1 MVPKKFVWK
10 IWRGWVWP
18 IILPHVLTG
27 RVGDKVI
34 FNIAAVKLGN
44 SFCLALYFMISLPK
58 KVITYCAENV
68 IMIWQVL
75 LFNSVP
81 EAKKAFWQIY
91 YTIMPIKTRDFDL
104 VTNSVGR
111 IYSGCV
117 GLSTVSHGVDLLA
130 SLTKILKPGG
140 QLTYIQCLSTT
151 EDPASLTSSV
161 ILSGKKMDQKLKF
174 KINIFWPSFSVLC
187 ATFIQRKFKF

>member
-34 FNIAAVKLGN
+34 FNITAIFCSSYFYWVKLGT
-44 SFCLALYFMISLPK
+44 SFCLSLYSMISLCQRK
-58 KVITYCAENV
+58 SKLAFLENV

-81 EAKKAFWQIY
+81 EANNAFWQIY
-91 YTIMPIKTRDFDL
+91 YTIMPIKTRDLDL

-117 GLSTVSHGVDLLA
+117 GLATVTHGVDLLA

-161 ILSGKKMDQKLKF
+161 ILSGIKMDQKL
-174 KINIFWPSFSVLC
+174 
-187 ATFIQRKFKF
+187 